1 MINQKYYLDIKQF
14 PGQFEKG
21 VKLAKDIKILGKFD
35 KVVVCGMGGSAFY
48 VELLNDWFAS
58 YGDISLRLIPN
69 RSYQLPNFVD
79 KKTLVF
85 IASYSGNTE
94 EVRSCLEDVKSK
106 DLKYV
111 ILTAGGKLLEHAKEN
126 KVPHLE
132 IPTGLQ
138 PRLSTGFFI
147 AGLSKILMNIG
158 LLPNIE
164 KDLLK
169 SVEKLDDYLDEDLAK
184 DLAVKLK
191 DKVPVVYSTDNN
203 SSIAQ
208 VSKIKFNEN
217 TKVQSFANFFPELN
231 HNEMVGFTRVL
242 MNLHFLIFE
251 SKFTHERNKK
261 RIEIFAKLMRDKNL
275 PVDVLKIKGDSV
287 LEEMMNI
294 YYLIDHVTYYYAEE
308 YGIDPEPVAMV
319 EEFKK
324 LIV

>member
-14 PGQFEKG
+14 PSQFETG
-21 VKLAKDIKILGKFD
+21 IKLAKDLKVNGKFT

-58 YGDISLRLIPN
+58 YPDIALRLLPN
-69 RSYQLPNFVD
+69 RTYALPNYVD
-79 KKTLVF
+79 KKTLVVV
-85 IASYSGNTE
+85 ASYSGNTE
-94 EVRSCLEDVKSK
+94 EVISCLDEAQQKG
-106 DLKYV
+106 LKIV
-111 ILTAGGKLLEHAKEN
+111 IMTAGGKLLERAQKD
-126 KVPHLE
+126 KIVYFQ

-147 AGLSKILMNIG
+147 SGITKILINSG

-164 KDLLK
+164 KDLL
-169 SVEKLDDYLDEDLAK
+169 SAVENLDESLDEDLAK

-231 HNEMVGFTRVL
+231 HNEMVGYTRVL
-242 MNLHFLIFE
+242 MNLYFLVFE

-261 RIEIFAKLMRDKNL
+261 RIEVFAKLMRDKNL
-275 PVDVLKIKGDSV
+275 PIDVIKMKGDSV

-308 YGIDPEPVAMV
+308 YGVDPEPVAMV